1 MARGTCRAAMDTE
14 TEKAHKLA
22 RGPGLRAYINGVDLS
37 NKTQLSDFP
46 NDIYA
51 NSLYAASEYVIHY
64 FLCIIAKNRRQYKSI
79 FAVLTKY

>member
-22 RGPGLRAYINGVDLS
+22 PGPGLHAYINGVDLS
-37 NKTQLSDFP
+37 NKIQLSDFP

-51 NSLYAASEYVIHY
+51 NSLYAASEYSIDF
-64 FLCIIAKNRRQYKSI
+64 FLCIIAKKSCRRKPN
-79 FAVLTKY
+79 FAL